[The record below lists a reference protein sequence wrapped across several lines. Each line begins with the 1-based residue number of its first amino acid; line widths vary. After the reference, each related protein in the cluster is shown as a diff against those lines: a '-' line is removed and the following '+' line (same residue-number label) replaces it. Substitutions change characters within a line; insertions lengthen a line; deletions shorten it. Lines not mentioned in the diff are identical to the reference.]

1 MTRKLIVF
9 LSALYIGLST
19 IMAGEGMWIPLF
31 LQQNN
36 EAEMKAMGMRISAQD
51 IYDINNASLKDAIVL
66 FGGGCT
72 GEIVSEQGL
81 LFTNHHCGYGVIQS
95 HSTLEHDYLS
105 KGFWAG
111 SQKDELP
118 GGRTSAT
125 LLVYMEDVTT
135 RALDAVNAGMTEKD
149 RNDLIASN
157 IKAIV
162 AKAIEGTHYKAYV
175 RPFFYGNQYFL
186 FVTEVFED
194 VRLVGAPPSSIG
206 KFGGDTDNWMWP
218 RHTGD
223 FSVFRIYAGKDNKPA
238 AYHKDNVPYK
248 PRKHLSISLKG
259 VKEGDFTF
267 VFGYPGQT
275 QEYLYS
281 DAVSMTVASENPV
294 AIRLRETRL
303 GIMDHYMS
311 QDPKVRIQY
320 SAKYAGVAN
329 FWKKM
334 IGENRGVKRMDAI
347 RIKEEMEASF
357 KTWVTQD
364 PVRTAAYGNLLPT
377 FEATYNEL
385 VPLNL
390 GFTYFLEAGHSIELV
405 RFAMG
410 YTRLVTM
417 CQDTGTKPEAIEA
430 YIATLRKNLPGF
442 FKDYHLPVDR
452 DIMVELLTQYRE
464 GLTAAELPSVFAFI
478 DKKFKG
484 NMAAYAD
491 YVFSRS
497 ILANQTRL
505 DAFLA
510 SFRQADY
517 KKLQKDPAYMLA
529 ESIYGNYWDKLSPR
543 ISLLESR
550 LDSLYRVYMKA
561 KMEMEPAHRWYPDAN
576 STLRVT
582 YGKVQGY
589 YPADAVAYHWF
600 TTLDGVMEK
609 DNPDVYDYVVD
620 PRLKELYAK
629 KDYGIYAD
637 PDGKMHTCFIASNH
651 TTGGNSGSP
660 VLDADGHLIG
670 INFDRNWEGTM
681 SDLIYDPDQCRNIS
695 IDIRYVLFIIDK
707 FAGAS
712 HLIGE
717 LEIVR

>member
-1 MTRKLIVF
+1 MTRKLT
-9 LSALYIGLST
+9 GT
-19 IMAGEGMWIPLF
+19 IAIILISISSLLAGEGMWIPLF

-36 EAEMKAMGMRISAQD
+36 EAEMKAMGMRISAKD

-105 KGFWAG
+105 KGFWAA
-111 SQKDELP
+111 SKADELP
-118 GGRTSAT
+118 GGRTTAT

-135 RALDAVNAGMTEKD
+135 ASLDGVLPAMGEKERSD
-149 RNDLIASN
+149 KIAAN

-238 AYHKDNVPYK
+238 PFSKDNVPYK

-275 QEYLYS
+275 QEYLFS
-281 DAVSMTVASENPV
+281 DAVSMTVVSENPV

-303 GIMDHYMS
+303 GIMDQYMS
-311 QDPKVRIQY
+311 QDPAVRIQY

-347 RIKEEMEASF
+347 RVKEEMEASF
-357 KTWVTQD
+357 TRWLAED
-364 PVRTAAYGNLLPT
+364 PLRSSAYAGLLPA
-377 FEATYNEL
+377 FESTYAEL
-385 VPLNL
+385 IPLNL
-390 GFTYFLEAGHSIELV
+390 GFTYFLEAGHAIELV
-405 RFAMG
+405 RFTMG

-417 CQDTGTKPEAIEA
+417 CKDASSKQEDIDA
-430 YIATLRKNLPGF
+430 YVANLKKNIPGF
-442 FKDYHLPVDR
+442 FKDYHAPVDR
-452 DIMVELLTQYRE
+452 QVMLALLSEYSA
-464 GLTAAELPSVFAFI
+464 GLPSAELPSVFSYI
-478 DKKFKG
+478 ESKFKG
-484 NMAAYAD
+484 DYEAYANH
-491 YVFSRS
+491 VFSRS
-497 ILANQTRL
+497 VLADRSRL
-505 DAFLA
+505 EAFLG
-510 SFRQADY
+510 SFKRADY
-517 KKLQKDPAYMLA
+517 KKLMKDPAYMLA
-529 ESIYGNYWDKLSPR
+529 ESIYGNYWDRLSPR
-543 ISLLESR
+543 ITVLESR
-550 LDSLYRVYMKA
+550 LDSLYRIYMKA
-561 KMEMEPAHRWYPDAN
+561 RMEMEPARRWYPDAN

-582 YGKVQGY
+582 YGKIQGY
-589 YPADAVAYHWF
+589 YPADAVSYNWY

-620 PRLKELYAK
+620 PRLKELYAS
-629 KDYGIYAD
+629 KDYGIYAAA
-637 PDGKMHTCFIASNH
+637 DGKMHTCFIASNH

-660 VLDADGHLIG
+660 VLDADGYLIG

-695 IDIRYVLFIIDK
+695 LDIRYVLFIIDK

-717 LEIVR
+717 LDIVR